1 MHAVGGQARGTF
13 LVGDRLIDGPVVQP
27 NTPRVLTTLRLS
39 PGAHRSLRIATM
51 PEWLKLS
58 GAPHPRAPVT
68 G

>member
-51 PEWLKLS
+51 PES
-58 GAPHPRAPVT
+58 GSNYPVRLT
-68 G
+68 LGLP